1 MKTYSEKVLSIGE
14 VRTALRCMQL
24 GDLSVDEAL
33 DCLDEFAFQ
42 IRNVTMAKIVED
54 IIENELTPVQT
65 EVMKMY
71 LYENMGVMQISR
83 IVDMSQAAVSKM
95 IVRANNTL
103 TRLMT
108 PLIRYQSDISDAEFV
123 PMKLSKLLEIC
134 AAKNGN
140 ASTLGEILTNL
151 RVAYDIGTKRL
162 ASNLK
167 ISEWDLAA
175 IENGKKIPSIITA
188 MRYSALFDV
197 EIEMKFKNGRGFYSC
212 KRP

>member
-1 MKTYSEKVLSIGE
+1 
-14 VRTALRCMQL
+14 
-24 GDLSVDEAL
+24 
-33 DCLDEFAFQ
+33 
-42 IRNVTMAKIVED
+42 
-54 IIENELTPVQT
+54 
-65 EVMKMY
+65 
-71 LYENMGVMQISR
+71 
-83 IVDMSQAAVSKM
+83 
-95 IVRANNTL
+95 
-103 TRLMT
+103 
-108 PLIRYQSDISDAEFV
+108 
-123 PMKLSKLLEIC
+123 MKLSKLLEIC